1 MINQNQV
8 LETKFQEEV
17 APKGYNKPMSKEWY
31 PKHSNDIHMH
41 DEDFFIYIQRGEL
54 VIGVEDKIG
63 LEAKILEHG
72 DSVEVLAGTKHYESV
87 GDEGVAFLVAKR

>member
-17 APKGYNKPMSKEWY
+17 IQKGYNKPISKEWS
-31 PKHSNDIHMH
+31 PKYFNDIHMH
-41 DEDFFIYIQRGEL
+41 DEDLFIYIQRGEL

-72 DSVEVLAGTKHYESV
+72 DSVEILAGTKHYESV
-87 GDEGVAFLVAKR
+87 SDEGVAFLVAKR

>member
-17 APKGYNKPMSKEWY
+17 VQKGYNKPISKEWD
-31 PKHSNDIHMH
+31 PKHFNDIHMH